1 MYRNI
6 GRKVKG
12 LARFTC
18 ILGMIISIAVGVL
31 IILSGPTATR
41 VFASYNGV
49 NIVGSTNPTVN
60 TITGALVII
69 LGCLFS
75 WIGSWPLYAL
85 GEAADK

>member
-18 ILGMIISIAVGVL
+18 ILGMIVSIALGAL
-31 IILSGPTATR
+31 IIFSGPNAVR
-41 VFASYNGV
+41 VFATYNGM

-60 TITGALVII
+60 IITGVLVII
-69 LGCLFS
+69 LGCLIS